1 MTQYNFEEFQEL
13 VEPFEPEMS
22 LKSICEQEGV
32 PYRAYITWRMN
43 HGISKSRRKRPSPTG
58 LIELE
63 VENAPQ
69 PKNVSKVT
77 VQMEFE
83 NGIRFCREGM
93 EVESLIEFL
102 TKIKPVLCLS

>member
-1 MTQYNFEEFQEL
+1 MKSERIS
-13 VEPFEPEMS
+13 PFWVGGYHPFS
-22 LKSICEQEGV
+22 
-32 PYRAYITWRMN
+32 A
-43 HGISKSRRKRPSPTG
+43 
-58 LIELE
+58 

>member
-13 VEPFEPEMS
+13 VEQFEPEMS
-22 LKSICEQEGV
+22 LKTICEQEGV
-32 PYRAYITWRMN
+32 PYRAYISWRNN
-43 HGISKSRRKRPSPTG
+43 HGISKSRKKRSAPRG
-58 LIELE
+58 MIE
-63 VENAPQ
+63 VEIDETPR
-69 PKNVSKVT
+69 PKATSKVT

-102 TKIKPVLCLS
+102 TQIRPVLCLS